1 MPVLRDLAVSQYFAT
16 VEDPR
21 IDRTKDHALL
31 DIIIITLCAVICG
44 AESWVAVEEF
54 GTTKRAWL
62 ETFLDLPHG
71 IPSHDTFGRVFA
83 RIDPQQFQHSFMQ
96 WVRALQ
102 QVRGDLIAIDGKT
115 HRGTH
120 DRPNGKAALH
130 LVSAWA
136 AENRLVLGQVAVDD
150 KSNEIT
156 AIPILLDLLD
166 LEGCTVTI
174 DAMGCQTEIADQIVR
189 RGGNY
194 VLALKGNQPTLY
206 DDIQALFADAR
217 AAQQAEYGITSAT
230 ETVMG
235 HGRVET
241 RTAYVISDPTVIAYL
256 NEGQRWRDLASVA
269 LIEAQ
274 RTVNGT
280 TTIEQRYYLLNQRLA
295 AATVNDLVRTHWGIE
310 NQVHWVLDVVFH
322 EDASRIRNGHAP
334 QNMAVIRHMALN
346 LLRQE
351 PSKGSL
357 KAKRFRAALDD
368 AYLAR
373 VLGC

>member
-1 MPVLRDLAVSQYFAT
+1 M
-16 VEDPR
+16 
-21 IDRTKDHALL
+21 
-31 DIIIITLCAVICG
+31 
-44 AESWVAVEEF
+44 
-54 GTTKRAWL
+54 
-62 ETFLDLPHG
+62 
-71 IPSHDTFGRVFA
+71 FA

-102 QVRGDLIAIDGKT
+102 QVHGDLIAIDGKT

-166 LEGCTVTI
+166 LDGCTVTI
-174 DAMGCQTEIADQIVR
+174 DAMGCQTEIADQIVQ

-206 DDIQALFADAR
+206 DDVQALFADAR

-241 RTAYVISDPTVIAYL
+241 RTAYVISDPAVIAYL